1 MRTKYD
7 KLISP
12 TLGAALLFKIFQ
24 QANKFNTEHP
34 KYLDKNTIIEN
45 IAKFEECDS
54 IKAER
59 IFNKLIMHKK
69 LESKRVASFSWLY
82 KIK

>member
-24 QANKFNTEHP
+24 AANKLNTEYP
-34 KYLDKNTIIEN
+34 KYLDKITIVEN
-45 IAKFEECDS
+45 IAKLEECDLNR
-54 IKAER
+54 AER
-59 IFNKLIMHKK
+59 IFNKLIIHKK
-69 LESKRVASFSWLY
+69 LESKRIGTFKWLY

>member
-12 TLGAALLFKIFQ
+12 TIGAAILCKAFQ
-24 QANKFNTEHP
+24 LANKLNNDNQQ
-34 KYLDKNTIIEN
+34 YLDKMTIIEN
-45 IAKFEECDS
+45 IAKIEECDM

-59 IFNKLIMHKK
+59 IFNKLQMHKK
-69 LESKRVASFSWLY
+69 LESKRVGSFRWLY